1 MTPKSSDPGPG
12 KHIPPDPAQRRYQ
25 MGIIERNEDIRPLA
39 DASCRF
45 GHNAPGKANLRKQFA
60 LPVTTDVH
68 GNRERLAPA
77 ITV

>member
-1 MTPKSSDPGPG
+1 
-12 KHIPPDPAQRRYQ
+12 

-45 GHNAPGKANLRKQFA
+45 GHNAPSKANLRKQFA